1 MKKIAALLVF
11 LLGSV
16 CLSVADTLTLDSGE
30 GKMFGFATFPS
41 YQFLLG
47 GPHASILIETGPSGL
62 LGDWPDAPG
71 LQNCFSCD
79 PLNQSSILFY
89 DSGNTG
95 LMEFD
100 AVSFVSSLAPSGDLT
115 VIYRATARIFFETD
129 MYGSLCN
136 PGADS
141 CPGPNLAWNQNI
153 RWLVTAQYAPDSS
166 NPGNWRFLD
175 ATFTPAPTPEPSTML
190 LVGSG
195 IVILISKF
203 RRKPDNLEAK

>member
-1 MKKIAALLVF
+1 MKRIAALLVV

-16 CLSVADTLTLDSGE
+16 SFSAADTFTLNDGE
-30 GKMFGFATFPS
+30 GKMFGFATSPS
-41 YQFLLG
+41 YRFLLF
-47 GPHASILIETGPSGL
+47 GPHAGILVQTGPSGL

-115 VIYRATARIFFETD
+115 VIYTATAQMFFQTD
-129 MYGSLCN
+129 IYGRLCN

-166 NPGNWRFLD
+166 NPGNWSFLS
-175 ATFTPAPTPEPSTML
+175 ATFTPAPTPEPSSML
-190 LVGSG
+190 LMGSG
-195 IVILISKF
+195 MVILIAKF
-203 RRKPDNLEAK
+203 RRKLGRR